1 MGSRQLDIMYKM
13 NSAPS
18 ISSMSIKKIPSPS
31 PLPQSIH
38 SIQSHFPAFIPPN
51 ARLPSPPPH
60 QDKQKKK
67 KTEKAKIF
75 TYRLYIFSQAIPN
88 PTPLTAP
95 PLFPLSLILL
105 PSISPL
111 SPLFCN
117 PTTQLTPPPQ
127 ISSPPCV
134 VVPFAVLI

>member
-1 MGSRQLDIMYKM
+1 MSLKPTKNEKPWVNRYKR
-13 NSAPS
+13 
-18 ISSMSIKKIPSPS
+18 ILQIPFLPITSKY
-31 PLPQSIH
+31 PQSIH
-38 SIQSHFPAFIPPN
+38 SIPFPSYHPQPN
-51 ARLPSPPPH
+51 ARPPSR
-60 QDKQKKK
+60 DGRKKK
-67 KTEKAKIF
+67 KKSWVNKRKSMYVF
-75 TYRLYIFSQAIPN
+75 TSSQAIPN

-105 PSISPL
+105 PSINPL

-134 VVPFAVLI
+134 VIPFAVLI